1 MLPNPYCYQTQ
12 GGPTEQS
19 SLNEFSEKEKKTI
32 VEIFVDEKESRNAIA
47 DVLRETGAV
56 VRVKTLPV
64 GDFIISERAVIE
76 RKTRSDFESS
86 IIDGRLFNQAENMID
101 NFDKCIVIIE
111 GENFEERVNR
121 NALLGAISALILDYG
136 IQVFFTRDL
145 EGTAEMIFALAKREQ
160 LGKEAVVRLKG
171 SKKVHTMGE
180 QQRMIV
186 ECLPGVGPKL
196 AVALLRKF
204 KTIEKIA
211 RASEQELREVEK
223 IGKKKAKLIKKA
235 LGEDFRD

>member
-1 MLPNPYCYQTQ
+1 M
-12 GGPTEQS
+12 
-19 SLNEFSEKEKKTI
+19 
-32 VEIFVDEKESRNAIA
+32 
-47 DVLRETGAV
+47 
-56 VRVKTLPV
+56 KTLPV

-86 IIDGRLFNQAENMID
+86 IIDGRLFLQNKQLDNMVENFEKRI
-101 NFDKCIVIIE
+101 IIIE
-111 GENFEERVNR
+111 GESFEERVSR

-136 IQVFFTRDL
+136 ISVFFTRDL

-171 SKKVHTMGE
+171 NKKVNTMAQ

-196 AVALLRKF
+196 AVSLLKKF
-204 KTIEKIA
+204 KTIENIA
-211 RASEQELREVEK
+211 KANEKELTEVEK
-223 IGKKKAKLIKKA
+223 IGKKKAKFIKQAFSK
-235 LGEDFRD
+235 EFCE

>member
-1 MLPNPYCYQTQ
+1 LRSTA
-12 GGPTEQS
+12 GLFEAGDSTEQS
-19 SLNEFSEKEKKTI
+19 SLNQFSEKEKRNF
-32 VEIFVDEKESRNAIA
+32 VEIFVDEKESRGALA
-47 DVLRETGAV
+47 DILRELGAV

-86 IIDGRLFNQAENMID
+86 IIDGRLFKQAENMVD
-101 NFDKCIVIIE
+101 NFEKCMVIIE
-111 GENFEERVNR
+111 GESFEERVNR
-121 NALLGAISALILDYG
+121 NALLGAVSALILDYG
-136 IQVFFTRDL
+136 MPVFFTRDI

-171 SKKVHTMGE
+171 NKRVYTMSQ

-196 AVALLRKF
+196 AVALLKKF
-204 KTIEKIA
+204 RTIENIA
-211 RASEQELREVEK
+211 KASEKELTEVEK
-223 IGKKKAKLIKKA
+223 IGKKKAKFIKKA
-235 LGEDFRD
+235 LSGEFCE